1 MTQATDITAPQPSAD
16 TNLIGAVSA
25 AHFMSHFYML
35 LLPPLFL
42 FVRDDYGVSFTELG
56 IALAV
61 FNVVSAVFQ
70 TPAGFLVDRMS
81 ARNVL
86 IVGLLMQVV
95 AFAVVALTNSF
106 WLLVAMFALAGL
118 GNTVYHPADYALL
131 SRHVRSERIGQ
142 AYSIHSFAGY
152 AGTAAAPVCML
163 LMHSLWG
170 WRGAFLA
177 SALVSVVIAG
187 WLLTLRDEPTTSATT
202 RQSNG
207 ETAAWSLL
215 LSEPILRNLFFYV
228 LLAIFTGGI
237 ANYLVV
243 ALHALHGTAV
253 DIGNTVLTAYL
264 TASAI
269 GVLAG
274 GFVAA
279 RTTRHVGVA
288 AIGLS
293 VATVLTLIIAFIDL
307 SLVPLFL
314 LMVVSGFFSGAI
326 VPSRDMIVRESTPPG
341 SFGKVFGF
349 VSTGFNIGGTVAPMI
364 FGMLMDHGSPR
375 MVFIVVAAA
384 LLLCIATIVTGT
396 RKIAAV

>member
-187 WLLTLRDEPTTSATT
+187 WLLTLRDEPTASATT

-314 LMVVSGFFSGAI
+314 LMVVGGFFSGAI

-364 FGMLMDHGSPR
+364 FGMLMDLGSPR

>member
-187 WLLTLRDEPTTSATT
+187 WLLTLRDEPTASATT

-314 LMVVSGFFSGAI
+314 LMVVGGFFSGAI

>member
-187 WLLTLRDEPTTSATT
+187 WLLTLRDEPTASATT

-288 AIGLS
+288 ATGLS

-314 LMVVSGFFSGAI
+314 LMVVGGFFSGAI

>member
-1 MTQATDITAPQPSAD
+1 MTQATDITAPPPSTEA
-16 TNLIGAVSA
+16 NLIGAVSA
-25 AHFMSHFYML
+25 AHFLSHFYML

-56 IALAV
+56 IALAA
-61 FNVVSAVFQ
+61 FNIVSAVFQ

-86 IVGLLMQVV
+86 IAGLLMQVI
-95 AFAVVALTNSF
+95 AFAVVGLTDSF

-131 SRHVRSERIGQ
+131 SHHVRSERIGQ

-152 AGTAAAPVCML
+152 AGTAAAPVSML
-163 LMHSLWG
+163 VMHSLWG
-170 WRGAFLA
+170 WRGAFLV
-177 SALVSVVIAG
+177 SALVGVFIAG
-187 WLLTLRDEPTTSATT
+187 WLLTLRDTP
-202 RQSNG
+202 
-207 ETAAWSLL
+207 TAAAANRHGGGGTAGWSLL

-243 ALHALHGTAV
+243 ALNGLHGTAV
-253 DIGNTVLTAYL
+253 EIGNTMLTAYL

-279 RTTRHVGVA
+279 RTTRHIGVA
-288 AIGLS
+288 VIGLS
-293 VATVLTLIIAFIDL
+293 IATAQTLAIAFIDL

-314 LMVVSGFFSGAI
+314 LMMIGGFFSGAI

-364 FGMLMDHGSPR
+364 FGVLMDHHSPR
-375 MVFIVVAAA
+375 MVFIVIATA
-384 LLLCIATIVTGT
+384 LLLCIGTIATGT
-396 RKIAAV
+396 RKTAAI

>member
-187 WLLTLRDEPTTSATT
+187 WLLTLRDEPTASATT

-314 LMVVSGFFSGAI
+314 LMVVGGFFSGAI
-326 VPSRDMIVRESTPPG
+326 VPSRDMIVRQSTPPG

>member
-187 WLLTLRDEPTTSATT
+187 WLLTLRDEPTASATT

-288 AIGLS
+288 ATGLS

-314 LMVVSGFFSGAI
+314 LMVVGGFFSGAI

-349 VSTGFNIGGTVAPMI
+349 VSTGFNIGGTIAPMI